1 MDVILCLL
9 IIVEPSIYSLET
21 GDVIPLPSGIFMPVL
36 ILEKFHFLFVGLTEV
51 VLLLHMIVIVE
62 ELHALLHVG
71 GIVVSPHGV
80 MVGKLILEQS
90 IDIMVVST

>member
-1 MDVILCLL
+1 M
-9 IIVEPSIYSLET
+9 
-21 GDVIPLPSGIFMPVL
+21 
-36 ILEKFHFLFVGLTEV
+36 
-51 VLLLHMIVIVE
+51 LLLHIIVIVE